1 MRGHVRKRGRK
12 WSIVY
17 DEGRDENGRRIQRW
31 RGGFATKKEA
41 EDELAK
47 VLESINTGSYVEPSK
62 LKAGDYLLEWVA
74 SLGDVR
80 PSTRASY
87 EQNLTK
93 HVKPGIGHLPLQRLT
108 ALHLDGLYRSLL
120 QPEEKPGEKLAKPL
134 SPRTVQYVHVIVH
147 RALKDAVRKN
157 LLLRNV
163 ADAASPPKPQ
173 RQEIRRWAAAELGR
187 FLNAVEDDRLY
198 AAWRMLAMTGMRRG
212 EALGLRWSD
221 VDLAAGTISIRQT
234 LIAPGYKLALSTPKT
249 AKGRRKV
256 AIDTATVEA
265 MRAHRK
271 AQLEE
276 RLAFGPDY
284 PVTLETFGDL
294 VFRKADGQPVNPV
307 AFGKRFE
314 RTVANL
320 DVPRIPLH
328 GLRHT
333 WATLALSQ
341 NVHPKIVSERLGHS
355 TIAITLDTYSDVL
368 PGLQEEAAATV
379 AALVGG

>member
-120 QPEEKPGEKLAKPL
+120 QPEKKPGEKLAKPL

-294 VFRKADGQPVNPV
+294 VFREADGQPVNPV

>member
-120 QPEEKPGEKLAKPL
+120 QPEKKPGEKLAKPL